1 MSTLAD
7 IIGFLMAYGLIA
19 WWAWSAWVTGKAV
32 GHVVSAPF
40 AKEKQPV
47 KQQDPV
53 QNTAKKRKKLVYTM
67 DEAKYA
73 LEVSVGIL
81 KSYIASGEIRTYRDG
96 DKLFLDGDDVIKLM
110 NKPPKRVFPVLD
122 DYNDDHKITN
132 PVEFDD

>member
-32 GHVVSAPF
+32 GHVVCAPF
-40 AKEKQPV
+40 AKERQPRKQE
-47 KQQDPV
+47 DPIPPP
-53 QNTAKKRKKLVYTM
+53 AKKRKKLVYSM
-67 DEAKYA
+67 DEAKYV

>member
-1 MSTLAD
+1 MNILAEMM
-7 IIGFLMAYGLIA
+7 GFVMAYGLVA
-19 WWAWSAWVTGKAV
+19 WCLWSAWVTGKAV